1 MEYYIQGTAP
11 DTICLVAHF
20 DHPGMVNDSLS
31 GCVALLQAMEMLE
44 MSFDKTRYSY
54 RLLLVPEHIGS
65 VAWLSRNQNI
75 VPDICFTLSANMTA
89 HDAPL
94 AMCFSKS
101 GCSMMDLAV
110 MQALDQ
116 TSEPHLRGA
125 FQEYPDCGDE
135 ICFDTVGLNIPST
148 TISRTGEMF
157 REYHCSGDNLQL
169 FLQDDWQERH
179 QKTVKVICDALIMI
193 ETNAFFKP
201 NFHGLPCLSHPSLNL
216 YLDATNLNN
225 ICQSHNLLRSHDGV
239 GVDARAFMEFFLSA
253 LNEERVSI

>member
-1 MEYYIQGTAP
+1 MQYDG
-11 DTICLVAHF
+11 F
-20 DHPGMVNDSLS
+20 
-31 GCVALLQAMEMLE
+31 
-44 MSFDKTRYSY
+44 
-54 RLLLVPEHIGS
+54 GS
-65 VAWLSRNQNI
+65 NASVGSNERTT
-75 VPDICFTLSANMTA
+75 F
-89 HDAPL
+89 
-94 AMCFSKS
+94 
-101 GCSMMDLAV
+101 
-110 MQALDQ
+110 
-116 TSEPHLRGA
+116 RGA

-253 LNEERVSI
+253 LNEERVSILEMANKAKLPFEFVSRMQTGSKKKDSSSENHA